1 MTAFESAAP
10 SCLHPPEVSENSR
23 CKKQNTAV
31 VRCRARS
38 GRAVDARAC
47 CSFDDIDANKE
58 SYRGDLQRAGVLVFD
73 LTGLRIDV
81 HSRAFDDVTSVKG
94 MIEERLALGP
104 VDDGR

>member
-1 MTAFESAAP
+1 LSAVEREA
-10 SCLHPPEVSENSR
+10 
-23 CKKQNTAV
+23 
-31 VRCRARS
+31 
-38 GRAVDARAC
+38 DARLTRVHVALLTI
-47 CSFDDIDANKE
+47 SMRIRSHTEATFNA
-58 SYRGDLQRAGVLVFD
+58 QVVLVFD